1 MINILE
7 GRKLQIVQDNL
18 QLFLFATLM
27 MLYATLMMF
36 FTTLMSVLCNFDDVL
51 CKVDDTLCNFNDALC
66 NIDDALCNIDDAL
79 CNFNNALCNF
89 NDALCKSD
97 RILNKLQCAY
107 LFVLRA
113 CCTKY
118 RLDIRFDIIGNIYQ
132 PYIILIHSYIA
143 GNAGVTQECICI
155 DYGEIFGFEIGI

>member
-1 MINILE
+1 MRE
-7 GRKLQIVQDNL
+7 ESCR
-18 QLFLFATLM
+18 LFKTICS
-27 MLYATLMMF
+27 F
-36 FTTLMSVLCNFDDVL
+36 FFSICNFNDALCNFDDVLCNFDDVLCNFDDVL

-97 RILNKLQCAY
+97 RIFDKLQCAN
-107 LFVLRA
+107 LLVLRA
-113 CCTKY
+113 SCAIY
-118 RLDIRFDIIGNIYQ
+118 RLDIRFNIISNIYQ
-132 PYIILIHSYIA
+132 SYIIFVHGYIA
-143 GNAGVTQECICI
+143 GNAGVTQKCFGI